1 MKHFLLVVWCLFA
14 ANYSYAEEILPF
26 KDDAQRQLY
35 QQLTA
40 ELRCPQ
46 CQNQNVAD
54 SNAVVAVD
62 MREKTYQLIQEG
74 KSRQQILDYMV
85 NRYGDFA
92 HYQPPINKLTL
103 WLWIAPLAMLVGLL
117 LVGAYKRKTSSAQQ
131 TDDKAMTADTAMD
144 NTQADHQQSAELD
157 KLIDRYRSKK

>member
-1 MKHFLLVVWCLFA
+1 MKHLLVVLLCAFFV
-14 ANYSYAEEILPF
+14 NFSHAEEILSF
-26 KDDAQRQLY
+26 KDAEQRQLY

-74 KSRQQILDYMV
+74 KSREQILDYMV

-92 HYQPPINKLTL
+92 HYQPPVNKLTL
-103 WLWIAPLAMLVGLL
+103 WLWLAPLLMLIALL
-117 LVGAYKRKTSSAQQ
+117 LFGGFRRKALAANLSNQDNNTVNSQ
-131 TDDKAMTADTAMD
+131 TDK
-144 NTQADHQQSAELD
+144 QSAELD
-157 KLIDRYRSKK
+157 KLIERYRSKE

>member
-1 MKHFLLVVWCLFA
+1 MKRLLLVLICVFA
-14 ANYSYAEEILPF
+14 ANVSQANEIMPF
-26 KDDAQRQLY
+26 KDAAERQLY

-62 MREKTYQLIQEG
+62 MREKTFELIQQG
-74 KSRQQILDYMV
+74 KSREQILDYMV

-92 HYQPPINKLTL
+92 HYQPPLNKLTL
-103 WLWIAPLAMLVGLL
+103 WLWIAPFAMLVALL
-117 LVGAYKRKTSSAQQ
+117 AFGAYRRKTTSSVQANV
-131 TDDKAMTADTAMD
+131 ADSASENTVSSNAAD
-144 NTQADHQQSAELD
+144 NKHNEELD